1 MYYVVDAETGEIV
14 QYLTRPL
21 PPAQLPNKWG
31 RRRPGRLACWWGWLV
46 MRLHARHI
54 DNRQYVL

>member
-21 PPAQLPNKWG
+21 PPA
-31 RRRPGRLACWWGWLV
+31 RRAGPGRLARAWGWLV
-46 MRLHARHI
+46 MRLRARHI

>member
-21 PPAQLPNKWG
+21 PPARPW
-31 RRRPGRLACWWGWLV
+31 RRPGRLTRAWATLV
-46 MRLHARHI
+46 RQLSHARHI

>member
-31 RRRPGRLACWWGWLV
+31 RRRPGRLARAWGRVVAKLG
-46 MRLHARHI
+46 
-54 DNRQYVL
+54 

>member
-21 PPAQLPNKWG
+21 PPARLPNKWG
-31 RRRPGRLACWWGWLV
+31 RRRPGRLARAWGWLV
-46 MRLHARHI
+46 MRWMGGDRF
-54 DNRQYVL
+54 

>member
-21 PPAQLPNKWG
+21 PPARPW
-31 RRRPGRLACWWGWLV
+31 RRPSRLARAWAMLV
-46 MRLHARHI
+46 RRVNPSYWQSSIYAI
-54 DNRQYVL
+54 I

>member
-21 PPAQLPNKWG
+21 PPARL
-31 RRRPGRLACWWGWLV
+31 RRPPGRLVRAWGWVV
-46 MRLHARHI
+46 MRLRARHI

>member
-21 PPAQLPNKWG
+21 PPARPRK
-31 RRRPGRLACWWGWLV
+31 RPGRLARAWGWV
-46 MRLHARHI
+46 
-54 DNRQYVL
+54 VLRWMGGDRF

>member
-21 PPAQLPNKWG
+21 PPAQP
-31 RRRPGRLACWWGWLV
+31 RRRPGRLARAWGWLV
-46 MRLHARHI
+46 MRLRARHI
-54 DNRQYVL
+54 DNRQYLL

>member
-21 PPAQLPNKWG
+21 PPATLRK
-31 RRRPGRLACWWGWLV
+31 RPGRLAWAWGWVVAKLG
-46 MRLHARHI
+46 
-54 DNRQYVL
+54 

>member
-1 MYYVVDAETGEIV
+1 MYIVVDTETGEIV

-21 PPAQLPNKWG
+21 PPARFPRK
-31 RRRPGRLACWWGWLV
+31 PGRLARAWAMLV
-46 MRLHARHI
+46 RRARHI